1 MIGDKCQWFPVCLS
15 AVLSSDEEDRLQG
28 SEGEASPV
36 GVPSL
41 EPSPRVA
48 HALLSCRG
56 DEEDESH
63 DIWQHTDLNGA
74 GEDLPYTDL
83 HSILILR
90 H

>member
-1 MIGDKCQWFPVCLS
+1 M
-15 AVLSSDEEDRLQG
+15 LSSDEEDRLQG
-28 SEGEASPV
+28 SEGEGSPV

-56 DEEDESH
+56 EEEDDVESR

-74 GEDLPYTDL
+74 GE
-83 HSILILR
+83 SITCSNP
-90 H
+90 

>member
-1 MIGDKCQWFPVCLS
+1 MVINVSGFLS
-15 AVLSSDEEDRLQG
+15 VFFAVLSSDEEDRQQG
-28 SEGEASPV
+28 SEGEGSPV

-56 DEEDESH
+56 DEEDESR

-74 GEDLPYTDL
+74 GE
-83 HSILILR
+83 S
-90 H
+90 

>member
-1 MIGDKCQWFPVCLS
+1 MIGDKRHRFPVCLF

-28 SEGEASPV
+28 SEGEGSPV

-48 HALLSCRG
+48 HALLSCRE
-56 DEEDESH
+56 DDEDESR

-74 GEDLPYTDL
+74 GESLTNADPYSL
-83 HSILILR
+83 LILPF
-90 H
+90 